1 MKSSINSSPSDVSPD
16 SRRTSTVTPTTD
28 KYLSIQA
35 TPNRANRSRHT
46 TRTTVKCPLAAS
58 SSIRSTPARVS
69 LTPEPRSLYTRYTAP
84 EALSRNIDS

>member
-1 MKSSINSSPSDVSPD
+1 MKSSINSSTTDVSPC

-46 TRTTVKCPLAAS
+46 TVKWPWAAS
-58 SSIRSTPARVS
+58 SSIRSEPARVS